1 MRQYANIG
9 KATIIQAVGV
19 ASNYKKRICCQ
30 EDCKEYAHL
39 GEAAC
44 KSCPFLSKKVEY
56 INEKNRY
63 GSKASLP
70 LSALKLLLYVHMQNI
85 EQGLCWIDT
94 KEAVQLL
101 NCCEKTIWAS
111 LERLESDG
119 YISFSKK
126 MPHIAGVYIND
137 YDQMYLS
144 GAKGGRGYYTLTLP
158 VFKYLAHIENI
169 VKLRVVLR
177 ELLNLDE
184 DRFKGQ
190 LSGAYVK
197 MNDIRRYLP
206 KYCKPNVVLAELA
219 KSPSDFMTFD
229 YEKKDGII
237 HLQIPDKYKSSITRD
252 GLKESFRDDFRRF
265 IFEFNTHI
273 TSVNSQ
279 VDIKDADFFKIIFEN
294 NGIDITNVERVR
306 AFILPSDILDNLA
319 GMALMYGFDTVKKAM
334 CTYYVTYV
342 WKNKEHTIQSPGAV
356 IHTIIKAQLSNSI
369 NK

>member
-30 EDCKEYAHL
+30 DDCKEYAHL

-63 GSKASLP
+63 GSKSSLP

-94 KEAVQLL
+94 REAVQHLD
-101 NCCEKTIWAS
+101 CCEKTIWAS

-126 MPHIAGVYIND
+126 MSHIAGVYIND

-169 VKLRVVLR
+169 IKLRVVLR

-206 KYCKPNVVLAELA
+206 RYCKPNVVLAELA

-229 YEKKDGII
+229 YDLNKGLI
-237 HLQIPDKYKSSITRD
+237 HLQIPDKFKSAITRD
-252 GLKESFRDDFRRF
+252 GLKESFKDDFRKF
-265 IFEFNTHI
+265 IYEFNSHI
-273 TSVNSQ
+273 TGVYTQ
-279 VDIKDADFFKIIFEN
+279 VDIKDADFFKNIFEN

-334 CTYYVTYV
+334 CTYYVTYIY
-342 WKNKEHTIQSPGAV
+342 KGRAHTVQSPGAV
-356 IHTIIKAQLSNSI
+356 IHTIIKSQLSISI